1 MKRRKIYLDNLRFEE
16 ARDLLFGSFRA
27 GFQSDSERIPVYQAL
42 GRVSSGPVTAV
53 LSAPNHNASA
63 MDGIAVLAADTESAY
78 ERNHLELRQ
87 GKSFVYVDTGDPV
100 PEAFN
105 AVIMIEDLLEADEQ
119 RVVIKAPARAWQHI
133 RPVGEDIAA
142 GEMIIPSFHRL
153 RAVDIGAITAGGIT
167 GIDVFK
173 RPRVAI
179 IPTGTEIIEDPS
191 LMKEGSII
199 DSNSRMFA
207 AMVAEAGA
215 EALRYPPVIDDKDL
229 IRETFRKALGEADLV
244 ILGAGSSAGS
254 EDYSAE
260 IISEFGELLFHGVAV
275 KPGKPAI
282 FGRAGNKALIGLPG
296 YPVSGY
302 VIFDRLV
309 KPLLQVMQGIS
320 SDSET
325 IKEGLLSRRIP
336 SSLEHR
342 EFVRVKCGYVGS
354 RMIVSPLSRGA
365 GITMSLVQAD
375 GILEIPQESEGFEA
389 GETVNIRLTR
399 PEREIEDRLVSIG
412 SHDLLLDIITEE
424 LHRRGSHTSL
434 SSTHQG
440 SMGGVMALRKGECH
454 IAPVHLLNTEDGR
467 YNEYLF
473 KRYFAEGGAALI
485 KGVGRR
491 QGLICLPG
499 NPKKLSGIA
508 DLCRDDVSFVNRQRG
523 SGTRVL
529 LDYLLERES
538 VAEGSIT
545 GYEREMTTHMAVAS
559 AVKSGTADCG
569 LGVYSAAAINALDF
583 IPVGSEDYDFLVR
596 TDMLDHP
603 ALRLFIETLKSDEFS
618 RALKK
623 LGGYELTEPGK
634 VILFD

>member
-1 MKRRKIYLDNLRFEE
+1 MKQRKIYLDNLRFEE
-16 ARDLLFGSFRA
+16 AEKLLFDSFKA
-27 GFQSDSERIPVYQAL
+27 GVQTEIEEIPVYKAL
-42 GRVSSGPVTAV
+42 ERVSAEPVIAV
-53 LSAPNHNASA
+53 FSAPNHNASA
-63 MDGIAVLAADTESAY
+63 MDGIAVVASDTESAD
-78 ERNHLELRQ
+78 ERNHLKLEN
-87 GKSFVYVDTGDPV
+87 GTGFVYVDTGDPI
-100 PEAFN
+100 PEPYN
-105 AVIMIEDLLEADEQ
+105 AVIMVEDLLLSDDNE
-119 RVVIKAPARAWQHI
+119 VVIKAAARAWQHI

-142 GEMIIPSFHRL
+142 GEMIIPSFHRI

-167 GIDVFK
+167 DIPVFRK
-173 RPRVAI
+173 PRVAI
-179 IPTGTEIIEDPS
+179 IPTGTEIIEDPA
-191 LMKEGSII
+191 LMKNGSII

-207 AMVAEAGA
+207 AMVTEAGA
-215 EALRYPPVIDDKDL
+215 QALRYPPVVDDKDL
-229 IRETFRKALGEADLV
+229 IRAAFKKALSESDAV

-282 FGRAGNKALIGLPG
+282 FGKSGNKPLIGLPG

-309 KPLLQVMQGIS
+309 KPLLQVMQGIGAEIVS
-320 SDSET
+320 V
-325 IKEGLLSRRIP
+325 KEGQLSRRIT

-342 EFVRVKCGYVGS
+342 EFVRVKCGYVGN

-375 GILEIPQESEGFEA
+375 GILEVPQDSEGFEA
-389 GETVNIRLTR
+389 GETVDIRLSR
-399 PEREIEDRLVSIG
+399 PSREIEDRLVSIG
-412 SHDLLLDIITEE
+412 SHDLLLDIMAEQ
-424 LHRRGSHTSL
+424 LHRRGSHIGL

-473 KRYFAEGGAALI
+473 KRYFANGGAALV
-485 KGVGRR
+485 KGVGRS
-491 QGLICLPG
+491 QGLIIQPG
-499 NPKKLSGIA
+499 NPKGLNSIA
-508 DLCRDDVSFVNRQRG
+508 DLNRDDVGYVNRQRG

-529 LDYLLERES
+529 LDYLLEKEKVEKS
-538 VAEGSIT
+538 SIT

-569 LGVYSAAAINALDF
+569 LGVYSAAAVNGLDF
-583 IPVGSEDYDFLVR
+583 IPVGREDYDFLVR

-603 ALRLFIETLKSDEFS
+603 AFTQFLETLGSDDFS
-618 RALKK
+618 KALKK
-623 LGGYELTEPGK
+623 LGGYELSEPGML
-634 VILFD
+634 ILFD